1 MFAESHVGVFM
12 QNFVRRQWRC
22 MFFFECKCT
31 LLRFFLMA
39 CALRKGNCI
48 FKSLKILWVR
58 NIRNLTYFHLFRKK
72 IKDVSHTSFSPVSD
86 CYCPWRIDNHCIV
99 TEKPKCRGEKKCSC
113 FWNPC
118 HILFLIGSTNCLR
131 L

>member
-1 MFAESHVGVFM
+1 MWLESLNDKGNIFAESHVGVFM

-48 FKSLKILWVR
+48 FKSLK
-58 NIRNLTYFHLFRKK
+58 NLMSEKYKK
-72 IKDVSHTSFSPVSD
+72 SYLFSP
-86 CYCPWRIDNHCIV
+86 
-99 TEKPKCRGEKKCSC
+99 
-113 FWNPC
+113 
-118 HILFLIGSTNCLR
+118 L
-131 L
+131 